1 MTTVA
6 SAAITWTRFATT
18 DCTGDATVGPV
29 AMEVS
34 ALKFFATT
42 FTLCST
48 HLFCSFAPLHRL
60 LFRQY
65 NTCFCLLDG
74 EKSKIAGSKV
84 CKDFG
89 NGDKG
94 YTKVTCDGANIK
106 FPIYND
112 AACTVLTK
120 TSAEGLPANPILETG
135 SDGKCHAAKGA
146 RTGQSDTFT
155 GCPSI
160 VAPKESSAG
169 RIVANVGGFVAA
181 SVAIAALL
189 M

>member
-6 SAAITWTRFATT
+6 SAAITWTNFATP
-18 DCTGDATVGPV
+18 DCTGAATVGPV

-34 ALKFFATT
+34 ALKIFATT

-65 NTCFCLLDG
+65 DTCICLLDG
-74 EKSKIAGSKV
+74 EKSKIEGKKV

-89 NGDKG
+89 DGAKG
-94 YTKVTCDGANIK
+94 YMKATCDGANIK
-106 FPIYND
+106 WLIYND
-112 AACTVLTK
+112 AACTALTK
-120 TSAEGLPANPILETG
+120 TSASLPTNPILETG
-135 SDGKCHAAKGA
+135 SDGECHAAIGV
-146 RTGQSDTFT
+146 RTGQSDTWT
-155 GCPSI
+155 GCPTIS
-160 VAPKESSAG
+160 APKESSAG